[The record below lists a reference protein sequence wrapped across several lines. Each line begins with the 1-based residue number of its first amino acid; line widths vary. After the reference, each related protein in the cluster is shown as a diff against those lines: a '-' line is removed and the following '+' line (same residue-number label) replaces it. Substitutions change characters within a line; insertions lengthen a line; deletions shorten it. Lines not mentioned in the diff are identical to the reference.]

1 MTTNENIMKPIKFK
15 ATTHSCSVC
24 CYRSLIKTPISN
36 HVKSKKCEGA
46 KIVTEEKIVSHT
58 DEHDSEVFKATLY
71 QCVKCSYTTYQG
83 AKMNTHVSKRCVG
96 ADVIS
101 SKRVLCF
108 DDVPKTDHI
117 NNVTATQGDNSVAA
131 GIIDHSFNT
140 INNIN
145 IYLPPGSVEEY
156 AALVNMLCPLIDRGM
171 LKLSGD
177 LSAIPAEISAIAR
190 SSDQKFDNK
199 HVTHNDVV
207 NRVDGTVI
215 PKGKHSKQEISR
227 YMSALYDA
235 LKCKIDPYI
244 PDDILDRDEI
254 LDVRKSLLHIF
265 FKEPALDDIK
275 NDEGFDDD
283 YLCAVPGY
291 TFSPDT
297 DFYLGCRYLVEDPF
311 KFKHMPLDVQKKV
324 RLAAKTYLNSLPI
337 ETKTRP
343 NACIAE

>member
-1 MTTNENIMKPIKFK
+1 MTSDKNIMKPIKFK

-24 CYRSLIKTPISN
+24 CYRSLIKSHVSN

-58 DEHDSEVFKATLY
+58 DDHDSEVFKATLY

-83 AKMNTHVSKRCVG
+83 AKMNTHVSKSCVG

-117 NNVTATQGDNSVAA
+117 NNVTATVDGNNSVAA
-131 GIIDHSFNT
+131 INSIVNNT
-140 INNIN
+140 NIN
-145 IYLPPGSVEEY
+145 IYLPPGSIEEY

-177 LSAIPAEISAIAR
+177 LSAIPAEISALAR

-207 NRVDGTVI
+207 NRVNGTVI
-215 PKGKHSKQEISR
+215 PKSKHSKQEISR

-235 LKCKIDPYI
+235 LKSKIDPYI

-265 FKEPALDDIK
+265 FKEPMLGMIRDENEYTDESLNLAEELDI
-275 NDEGFDDD
+275 
-283 YLCAVPGY
+283 
-291 TFSPDT
+291 SPDS